1 MFIRTQLCLE
11 YSLSVMCMGYGNT
24 LPVTVAELWFSLA
37 MMLIA
42 GSVYAFVIG
51 GICGAV
57 ATEDPATAEFKMHM
71 DALMRFFRETKLP
84 EDLKMR
90 ALEYLNFTEVK
101 LRAEANQTVLEIM
114 PDSIRGEICTYQ
126 YAEIVHKIP
135 FLVGCFE
142 GIYLARSLF

>member
-57 ATEDPATAEFKMHM
+57 ATEDPATAERLQGSLA
-71 DALMRFFRETKLP
+71 DW
-84 EDLKMR
+84 
-90 ALEYLNFTEVK
+90 
-101 LRAEANQTVLEIM
+101 Q
-114 PDSIRGEICTYQ
+114 RGVMKSLSVAD
-126 YAEIVHKIP
+126 YAE
-135 FLVGCFE
+135 
-142 GIYLARSLF
+142 